1 MSARAR
7 RPGTGN
13 SQTLNECVQVVVRCR
28 PMSNKE
34 RSEGYD
40 EVISVYPKRGV
51 IEIAN
56 QTDSQKEQRKVF
68 TYDAVYDPG
77 ASQTT
82 VYNEVVFPLVSSVL
96 EGYNGCIFA
105 YGQTGTGKTFTM
117 EGIRG
122 NDELVG
128 IIPRSFEQ
136 IWLHINRTENFQF
149 LVDVSYLEIYMEEL
163 RDLLKPNSK
172 NLEVRE
178 SSSGVYVPNLHSVT
192 CKSVEDMMNVMKVGN
207 KNRTVGFTNMNEHSS
222 RSHSIFMIKI
232 EMCDIE
238 TNTIKVGK
246 LNLIDLAGSE
256 RQSKTGA
263 SAERLKE
270 ASKINLAL
278 SSLGNVISALAE
290 NSPHV
295 PYRDSKLTR
304 LLQDSLGGN
313 SKTIMIANIGPSAY
327 NYNETLTT
335 LRYASRAK
343 AIQNQPIKNEDPQD
357 AKLKEYQEEIERLK
371 RLIGSKQQQHV
382 KVEKPIKKVVVKKP
396 KERKEKQHKEMGESV
411 QSSAGGAA
419 LNDNAIDADAATGG
433 AVNEEEESDKE
444 NEVEEEVAKTNE
456 QLESERLETAKL
468 AAKLKELESQM
479 VRGGKNLLDTYSE
492 RQIELEKKLV
502 EIAER
507 KKREIEMQQKLE
519 LQEETTL
526 EIRETVTSLEQEVEL
541 KKRKLSKC
549 YAKFLALQQELNDC
563 KFEHNQDLRELEMA
577 QNELV
582 KELKRQLLIIDNFV
596 PVEVKQRLYTQA
608 KYDEEQEE
616 WKFSALPV
624 GNDGTFNTKR
634 PVSHPQRRR
643 PISEYAILE
652 AKSNTSEAG
661 LRFKSENIV
670 SYELEMPCRTTQ
682 EYKTPKISASLQ
694 AVLAQA
700 MQTGDDI
707 DIVENHTNSIRS
719 RLESIINAS
728 ANAAAAAAAAA
739 ANSNGSN
746 MNGHGPAAANGVGGG
761 GAPTA
766 NGISRIK
773 SSRIASGIPPSAAMD
788 SNRRPPTGRPAT
800 TAKKPVSAYPKARGL
815 VTK

>member
-1 MSARAR
+1 MSAKR
-7 RPGTGN
+7 RPLTAN
-13 SQTLNECVQVVVRCR
+13 SQAPNECVQVVVRCR
-28 PMSNKE
+28 PMSNRE
-34 RSEGYD
+34 RSEGTT
-40 EVISVYPKRGV
+40 EVVNVFPNRGV
-51 IEIAN
+51 VEITN
-56 QTDSQKEQRKVF
+56 LVDVNKEQRKVF
-68 TYDAVYDPG
+68 TYDAAYDAG
-77 ASQTT
+77 ATQTNL
-82 VYNEVVFPLVSSVL
+82 YNEVVFPLVSSVL
-96 EGYNGCIFA
+96 EGFNGCIFA

-117 EGIRG
+117 EGVRG
-122 NDELVG
+122 NDDLMG
-128 IIPRSFEQ
+128 IIPRTFEQ

-149 LVDVSYLEIYMEEL
+149 LVDVSYLEIYMEQL
-163 RDLLKPNSK
+163 RDLLKPNNVSGK
-172 NLEVRE
+172 HLEVRE
-178 SSSGVYVPNLHSVT
+178 RGSGVYVPNLHAIN
-192 CKSVEDMMNVMKVGN
+192 CKSVEDMINVMQLGN

-222 RSHSIFMIKI
+222 RSHAIFMIRI

-343 AIQNQPIKNEDPQD
+343 TIQNQPIKNEDPQD

-371 RLIGSKQQQHV
+371 RLIA
-382 KVEKPIKKVVVKKP
+382 P
-396 KERKEKQHKEMGESV
+396 KQHKEKSIKKRVKKQKKEKVSRELEESITSET
-411 QSSAGGAA
+411 QE
-419 LNDNAIDADAATGG
+419 I
-433 AVNEEEESDKE
+433 EESDEGESDKE
-444 NEVEEEVAKTNE
+444 NDVDEAKSNEE
-456 QLESERLETAKL
+456 LERERIENAKL
-468 AAKLKELESQM
+468 ATKLAELESQL

-507 KKREIEMQQKLE
+507 KKREIEIQQQLE

-549 YAKFLALQQELNDC
+549 YAKYLALQQELNDC
-563 KFEHNQDLRELEMA
+563 KFDHNQDLRELEMA

-616 WKFSALPV
+616 WKFSSLPLC
-624 GNDGTFNTKR
+624 NDSNFSNKR
-634 PVSHPQRRR
+634 PVSHHERRR
-643 PISEYAILE
+643 PVSEYALTE
-652 AKSNTSEAG
+652 SKCNSTNA

-682 EYKTPKISASLQ
+682 EYRTPKVSASLQ

-700 MQTGDDI
+700 MQTGEDI
-707 DIVENHTNSIRS
+707 DIVDSHKNSIRS
-719 RLESIINAS
+719 RLENIINAN
-728 ANAAAAAAAAA
+728 ANATAPI
-739 ANSNGSN
+739 SNGTAVNAIYNTPST
-746 MNGHGPAAANGVGGG
+746 PGVKSMK
-761 GAPTA
+761 T
-766 NGISRIK
+766 SRGTVP
-773 SSRIASGIPPSAAMD
+773 SSAME
-788 SNRRPPTGRPAT
+788 SNRRPPTGRAQP
-800 TAKKPVSAYPKARGL
+800 KKPASAYPKARGL
-815 VTK
+815 VNK

>member
-1 MSARAR
+1 MSAKSK
-7 RPGTGN
+7 RPGTANGQQQ
-13 SQTLNECVQVVVRCR
+13 QTPNECVQVVVRCR
-28 PMSNKE
+28 PMSNRE
-34 RSEGYD
+34 RSEGSP
-40 EVISVYPKRGV
+40 EVVSVYPNRGV
-51 IEIAN
+51 VELQNLIDVN
-56 QTDSQKEQRKVF
+56 KEQRKVF
-68 TYDAVYDPG
+68 TYDAAYD
-77 ASQTT
+77 ASATQTT
-82 VYNEVVFPLVSSVL
+82 LYHEVVFPLVSSVL
-96 EGYNGCIFA
+96 EGFNGCIFA

-117 EGIRG
+117 EGARG
-122 NDELVG
+122 NDELIG
-128 IIPRSFEQ
+128 IIPRTFEQ

-163 RDLLKPNSK
+163 RDLLKPKQSK
-172 NLEVRE
+172 QLEVRE
-178 SSSGVYVPNLHSVT
+178 RGSGVYVPNLHAIN
-192 CKSVEDMMNVMKVGN
+192 CKSVEDMSRVMQLGN

-222 RSHSIFMIKI
+222 RSHAIFMIKI
-232 EMCDIE
+232 EMCDTE

-290 NSPHV
+290 SSPHV

-313 SKTIMIANIGPSAY
+313 SKTIMIANIGPSNY

-343 AIQNQPIKNEDPQD
+343 SIQNQPIKNEDPQD

-371 RLIGSKQQQHV
+371 RLIAPQQQQRS
-382 KVEKPIKKVVVKKP
+382 EKQAANKKPRAKRPKP
-396 KERKEKQHKEMGESV
+396 KEQ
-411 QSSAGGAA
+411 QLA
-419 LNDNAIDADAATGG
+419 LATNTEPE
-433 AVNEEEESDKE
+433 VEEEDSTDSEADKE
-444 NEVEEEVAKTNE
+444 NEAEVAKSNE
-456 QLESERLETAKL
+456 ELEKERVENAKL
-468 AAKLKELESQM
+468 AAKLAELEGQL

-507 KKREIEMQQKLE
+507 KKREIEIQQQLE

-526 EIRETVTSLEQEVEL
+526 EIRERNISLEQEVEL

-549 YAKFLALQQELNDC
+549 YAKYLALQQELNDC
-563 KFEHNQDLRELEMA
+563 KHDHNQDLRELEMA

-596 PVEVKQRLYTQA
+596 PIEVKQRLYTQA

-616 WKFSALPV
+616 WKFSSLPLPMSLTP
-624 GNDGTFNTKR
+624 DGKFGSKR

-643 PISEYAILE
+643 PTSEYALQE
-652 AKSNTSEAG
+652 AKSNSPSS

-670 SYELEMPCRTTQ
+670 GYELEMPCRTTQ
-682 EYKTPKISASLQ
+682 EYRTPKVSASLQ

-700 MQTGDDI
+700 MQTGSDDI
-707 DIVENHTNSIRS
+707 DIVDSHTNSLRN
-719 RLESIINAS
+719 RLENIINGSSGGGSGAGS
-728 ANAAAAAAAAA
+728 PGGPGNGIVPAHAISPGSGGVGG
-739 ANSNGSN
+739 SNG
-746 MNGHGPAAANGVGGG
+746 GVGGG
-761 GAPTA
+761 VR
-766 NGISRIK
+766 SIK
-773 SSRIASGIPPSAAMD
+773 SSRGLPSAD
-788 SNRRPPTGRPAT
+788 SNRRPPTGRVPS
-800 TAKKPVSAYPKARGL
+800 KKPASAYPKARGL
-815 VTK
+815 VNK

>member
-1 MSARAR
+1 MSAKSR
-7 RPGTGN
+7 RPGTAG
-13 SQTLNECVQVVVRCR
+13 SQTPNECVQVVVRCR
-28 PMSNKE
+28 PMSNRE
-34 RSEGYD
+34 RSEGSP
-40 EVISVYPKRGV
+40 EVVNVYPNRGV
-51 IEIAN
+51 VELQNVVDAN
-56 QTDSQKEQRKVF
+56 KEQRKVF
-68 TYDAVYDPG
+68 TYDAAYD
-77 ASQTT
+77 ASANQTT
-82 VYNEVVFPLVSSVL
+82 LYHEVVFPLVSSVL
-96 EGYNGCIFA
+96 EGFNGCIFA

-117 EGIRG
+117 EGVRG
-122 NDELVG
+122 NDELMG
-128 IIPRSFEQ
+128 IIPRTFEQ

-178 SSSGVYVPNLHSVT
+178 RGSGVYVPNLHAIN
-192 CKSVEDMMNVMKVGN
+192 CKSVEDMIRVMQVGN

-222 RSHSIFMIKI
+222 RSHAIFMIKI
-232 EMCDIE
+232 EMCDTE

-290 NSPHV
+290 SSPHV

-313 SKTIMIANIGPSAY
+313 SKTIMIANIGPSNY

-343 AIQNQPIKNEDPQD
+343 SIQNQPIKNEDPQD
-357 AKLKEYQEEIERLK
+357 AKLKEYQAEIERLK
-371 RLIGSKQQQHV
+371 RLIAPQQHQQTRRS
-382 KVEKPIKKVVVKKP
+382 EPKKRTKKP
-396 KERKEKQHKEMGESV
+396 KKEILAKEM
-411 QSSAGGAA
+411 
-419 LNDNAIDADAATGG
+419 TGSLK
-433 AVNEEEESDKE
+433 ASHVEQPVEEESEAEEAESESDKE
-444 NEVEEEVAKTNE
+444 NEAEVAKSNE
-456 QLESERLETAKL
+456 ELERERVENTKL
-468 AAKLKELESQM
+468 AAKLAELEGQL

-507 KKREIEMQQKLE
+507 KKREIEIQQQLE

-526 EIRETVTSLEQEVEL
+526 EIRERNVSLEQEVEL

-549 YAKFLALQQELNDC
+549 YAKYLALQQELNDC
-563 KFEHNQDLRELEMA
+563 KSDHNQDLRELEMA

-596 PVEVKQRLYTQA
+596 PIEVKQRLYTQA

-616 WKFSALPV
+616 WKFSSMSLPLPP
-624 GNDGTFNTKR
+624 GGDGKFSSKR

-643 PISEYAILE
+643 PISEHALQE
-652 AKSNTSEAG
+652 AKSNAPSS

-670 SYELEMPCRTTQ
+670 NYELEMPCRTTQ
-682 EYKTPKISASLQ
+682 EYRTPKVSASLQ

-700 MQTGDDI
+700 MQTGGDDI
-707 DIVENHTNSIRS
+707 DIVDSHTNSLRS
-719 RLESIINAS
+719 RLENIINAN
-728 ANAAAAAAAAA
+728 AKGAAAAGA
-739 ANSNGSN
+739 GS
-746 MNGHGPAAANGVGGG
+746 GVSPVAMGSSM
-761 GAPTA
+761 P
-766 NGISRIK
+766 NVRNIK
-773 SSRIASGIPPSAAMD
+773 SSRGLPSAGSNLD
-788 SNRRPPTGRPAT
+788 SNRRPPTGRVAT
-800 TAKKPVSAYPKARGL
+800 TAAKKPASAYPKARGL
-815 VTK
+815 VNK

>member
-1 MSARAR
+1 MSARLR
-7 RPGTGN
+7 RPGTAN
-13 SQTLNECVQVVVRCR
+13 SQTPNECVQVVVRCR
-28 PMSNKE
+28 PISNRE
-34 RSEGYD
+34 QSEGSE
-40 EVISVYPKRGV
+40 EVVSVYPNRGV
-51 IEIAN
+51 VEITNLTEAN
-56 QTDSQKEQRKVF
+56 KEQTKMF
-68 TYDAVYDPG
+68 TYDAAYDAS
-77 ASQTT
+77 ASQINL
-82 VYNEVVFPLVSSVL
+82 YNEVVFPLVSSVL
-96 EGYNGCIFA
+96 EGFNGCIFA

-117 EGIRG
+117 EGVRG
-122 NDELVG
+122 NNELQG
-128 IIPRSFEQ
+128 IIPRTFEQ

-172 NLEVRE
+172 HLEVRE
-178 SSSGVYVPNLHSVT
+178 RGSGVYVPNLHAIN
-192 CKSVEDMMNVMKVGN
+192 CKSVDDMLNVMHIGN

-222 RSHSIFMIKI
+222 RSHAIFMIRI

-313 SKTIMIANIGPSAY
+313 SKTIMIANIGPSSY

-343 AIQNQPIKNEDPQD
+343 TIQNKPVKNEDPQD

-371 RLIGSKQQQHV
+371 RLIAPKQQQRT
-382 KVEKPIKKVVVKKP
+382 EKIGKKRQRKP
-396 KERKEKQHKEMGESV
+396 KKEKASNEVVQMEVEES
-411 QSSAGGAA
+411 
-419 LNDNAIDADAATGG
+419 
-433 AVNEEEESDKE
+433 EEEPESDKE
-444 NEVEEEVAKTNE
+444 NEAEAAKSNEE
-456 QLESERLETAKL
+456 LERERVETAKL
-468 AAKLKELESQM
+468 ATKLAELESQL

-492 RQIELEKKLV
+492 RQLELEKKLV

-507 KKREIEMQQKLE
+507 KKREIEIQQQLE

-526 EIRETVTSLEQEVEL
+526 EIKETVTSLEQEVEL

-549 YAKFLALQQELNDC
+549 YAKYLALQQELNDC
-563 KFEHNQDLRELEMA
+563 KYDHNQDLRELEMA

-616 WKFSALPV
+616 WKFSSVPLV
-624 GNDGTFNTKR
+624 DSNFLNKR
-634 PVSHPQRRR
+634 PVSYPQRRR
-643 PISEYAILE
+643 PISEYALME
-652 AKSNTSEAG
+652 AKTNTSSS
-661 LRFKSENIV
+661 LRFKNENIV

-682 EYKTPKISASLQ
+682 EYRSPKVSASLQ

-707 DIVENHTNSIRS
+707 DIVDSHTNSIRS
-719 RLESIINAS
+719 RLENIINAS
-728 ANAAAAAAAAA
+728 ANATALASTN
-739 ANSNGSN
+739 NS
-746 MNGHGPAAANGVGGG
+746 PTTPNGVGVVPVAG
-761 GAPTA
+761 PR
-766 NGISRIK
+766 NIKPSR
-773 SSRIASGIPPSAAMD
+773 STVSPGSAID
-788 SNRRPPTGRPAT
+788 SNRRPPTGRTVP
-800 TAKKPVSAYPKARGL
+800 KKPASAYPKARGL
-815 VTK
+815 VNK

>member
-1 MSARAR
+1 MSVKSR
-7 RPGTGN
+7 RPGTAN
-13 SQTLNECVQVVVRCR
+13 NQTPNECVQVVVRCR
-28 PMSNKE
+28 PMSNRE
-34 RSEGYD
+34 RSEGSP
-40 EVISVYPKRGV
+40 EVVNVYPNRGV
-51 IEIAN
+51 VELQNLVDAN
-56 QTDSQKEQRKVF
+56 KEQRKVF
-68 TYDAVYDPG
+68 TYDAAYDAS

-82 VYNEVVFPLVSSVL
+82 LYHEVVFPLVSSVL
-96 EGYNGCIFA
+96 EGFNGCIFA

-117 EGIRG
+117 EGVRG
-122 NDELVG
+122 NDDLMG
-128 IIPRSFEQ
+128 IIPRTFEQ

-172 NLEVRE
+172 HLEVRE
-178 SSSGVYVPNLHSVT
+178 RGSGVYVPNLHAIN
-192 CKSVEDMMNVMKVGN
+192 CKSVDDMANVMKLGN

-222 RSHSIFMIKI
+222 RSHAIFMIKI
-232 EMCDIE
+232 EMCDTE

-313 SKTIMIANIGPSAY
+313 SKTIMIANIGPSNY

-335 LRYASRAK
+335 LRYAQRAK
-343 AIQNQPIKNEDPQD
+343 NIQNQPVKNEDPQD

-371 RLIGSKQQQHV
+371 RLIAPQQQQRS
-382 KVEKPIKKVVVKKP
+382 EKLAAVSKKRVKKP
-396 KERKEKQHKEMGESV
+396 KRELEQHPQPQQAAVEEREQEESRE
-411 QSSAGGAA
+411 S
-419 LNDNAIDADAATGG
+419 DA
-433 AVNEEEESDKE
+433 ELSEPESDKE
-444 NEVEEEVAKTNE
+444 NEAEVAKSSE
-456 QLESERLETAKL
+456 QLERERVENAKL
-468 AAKLKELESQM
+468 AAKLAELEGQL

-507 KKREIEMQQKLE
+507 KKREIEIQQQLE

-526 EIRETVTSLEQEVEL
+526 EIRERNVSLEQEVEL

-549 YAKFLALQQELNDC
+549 YAKYLALQQELNDC
-563 KFEHNQDLRELEMA
+563 KHDHNQDLRELEMA

-616 WKFSALPV
+616 WKFATTPLPLPN
-624 GNDGTFNTKR
+624 GDGKFSSKR

-643 PISEYAILE
+643 PISEYALQE
-652 AKSNTSEAG
+652 AKSNAPG
-661 LRFKSENIV
+661 ALRFKSENIV

-682 EYKTPKISASLQ
+682 EYRTPKVSASLQ

-707 DIVENHTNSIRS
+707 DIVDSHTNSLRH
-719 RLESIINAS
+719 RLENIINSNANGGAAPLAS
-728 ANAAAAAAAAA
+728 AAAATAASAAVP
-739 ANSNGSN
+739 
-746 MNGHGPAAANGVGGG
+746 PAAV
-761 GAPTA
+761 
-766 NGISRIK
+766 RHVK
-773 SSRIASGIPPSAAMD
+773 STRSGLPSPGSALD
-788 SNRRPPTGRPAT
+788 SNRRPPTGRVQP
-800 TAKKPVSAYPKARGL
+800 KKPASAYPKARGL
-815 VTK
+815 VNK

>member
-1 MSARAR
+1 MSAKSK
-7 RPGTGN
+7 RPGTAG
-13 SQTLNECVQVVVRCR
+13 SQTPNECVQVVVRCR
-28 PMSNKE
+28 PMSNRE
-34 RSEGYD
+34 RTEGSP
-40 EVISVYPKRGV
+40 EVVTVYPNRGV
-51 IEIAN
+51 VELQN
-56 QTDSQKEQRKVF
+56 LVDVNKEQRKVF
-68 TYDAVYDPG
+68 TYDAAYDAL

-82 VYNEVVFPLVSSVL
+82 LYHEVVFPLVSSVL
-96 EGYNGCIFA
+96 EGFNGCIFA

-117 EGIRG
+117 EGVRG
-122 NDELVG
+122 NDDLMG
-128 IIPRSFEQ
+128 IIPRTFEQ

-172 NLEVRE
+172 HLEVRE
-178 SSSGVYVPNLHSVT
+178 RGSGVYVPNLHAIN
-192 CKSVEDMMNVMKVGN
+192 CKSVDDMIDVMKVGN

-222 RSHSIFMIKI
+222 RSHAIFMIKI
-232 EMCDIE
+232 EMCDTE

-313 SKTIMIANIGPSAY
+313 SKTIMIANIGPSNY

-335 LRYASRAK
+335 LRYAQRAK
-343 AIQNQPIKNEDPQD
+343 NIQNQPIKNEDPQD

-371 RLIGSKQQQHV
+371 RLIAPQQQQRT
-382 KVEKPIKKVVVKKP
+382 EKLAAAAKKRVKKP
-396 KERKEKQHKEMGESV
+396 KREAVKRESTDSATQEQLQAAEDEGESEQEV
-411 QSSAGGAA
+411 S
-419 LNDNAIDADAATGG
+419 
-433 AVNEEEESDKE
+433 EPESDKE
-444 NEVEEEVAKTNE
+444 NEAEVAKSSE
-456 QLESERLETAKL
+456 QLERERVENAKL
-468 AAKLKELESQM
+468 AAKLAELESQL

-507 KKREIEMQQKLE
+507 KKREIEIQQQLE

-526 EIRETVTSLEQEVEL
+526 EIRERNVSLEQEVEL

-549 YAKFLALQQELNDC
+549 YAKYLALQQELNDC
-563 KFEHNQDLRELEMA
+563 KHDHNQDLRELEMA

-596 PVEVKQRLYTQA
+596 PIEVKQRLYTQA

-616 WKFSALPV
+616 WKFAPLPM
-624 GNDGTFNTKR
+624 NADGKFSSKR

-643 PISEYAILE
+643 PISEYALQQ
-652 AKSNTSEAG
+652 AKSNDPSA

-670 SYELEMPCRTTQ
+670 SYELDMPCRTTQ
-682 EYKTPKISASLQ
+682 EYRSPKVSASLQ

-700 MQTGDDI
+700 MHTGDDI
-707 DIVENHTNSIRS
+707 DIVDTQTNSLRS
-719 RLESIINAS
+719 RLENIINGNASSSSTTAS
-728 ANAAAAAAAAA
+728 ADV
-739 ANSNGSN
+739 S
-746 MNGHGPAAANGVGGG
+746 
-761 GAPTA
+761 PTSA
-766 NGISRIK
+766 TTTSKLVK
-773 SSRIASGIPPSAAMD
+773 STRSGLPSAGSAVD
-788 SNRRPPTGRPAT
+788 SNRRPPTGRVQP
-800 TAKKPVSAYPKARGL
+800 KKPASAYPKARGL
-815 VTK
+815 VNK

>member
-1 MSARAR
+1 MSAKSR
-7 RPGTGN
+7 RPGTAS
-13 SQTLNECVQVVVRCR
+13 SQTPNECVQVVVRCR
-28 PMSNKE
+28 PMSNRE
-34 RSEGYD
+34 RTEGSP
-40 EVISVYPKRGV
+40 EVVNVYPNRGV
-51 IEIAN
+51 VELQNLVDAN
-56 QTDSQKEQRKVF
+56 KEQRKVF
-68 TYDAVYDPG
+68 TYDAAYDAS

-82 VYNEVVFPLVSSVL
+82 LYHEVVFPLVSSVL
-96 EGYNGCIFA
+96 EGFNGCIFA

-117 EGIRG
+117 EGVRG
-122 NDELVG
+122 NDDLMG
-128 IIPRSFEQ
+128 IIPRTFEQ

-172 NLEVRE
+172 HLEVRE
-178 SSSGVYVPNLHSVT
+178 RGSGVYVPNLHAIN
-192 CKSVEDMMNVMKVGN
+192 CKSVDDMANVMRLGN

-222 RSHSIFMIKI
+222 RSHAIFMIKI
-232 EMCDIE
+232 EMCDTE

-313 SKTIMIANIGPSAY
+313 SKTIMIANIGPSNY

-335 LRYASRAK
+335 LRYAQRAK
-343 AIQNQPIKNEDPQD
+343 NIQNQPVKNEDPQD

-371 RLIGSKQQQHV
+371 RLIAPQQQQRS
-382 KVEKPIKKVVVKKP
+382 EKLAAAAKKRVKKP
-396 KERKEKQHKEMGESV
+396 KREAVRHELTDSV
-411 QSSAGGAA
+411 AQE
-419 LNDNAIDADAATGG
+419 LQQQPT
-433 AVNEEEESDKE
+433 EEEDKESEGEELSEPESDKE
-444 NEVEEEVAKTNE
+444 NEAEVAKSSE
-456 QLESERLETAKL
+456 QLERERVENAKL
-468 AAKLKELESQM
+468 AAKLAELEGQL

-507 KKREIEMQQKLE
+507 KKREIEIQQQLE

-526 EIRETVTSLEQEVEL
+526 EIRERNVSLEQEVEL

-549 YAKFLALQQELNDC
+549 YAKYLALQQELNDC
-563 KFEHNQDLRELEMA
+563 KHDHNQDLRELEMA

-596 PVEVKQRLYTQA
+596 PIEVKQRLYTQA

-616 WKFSALPV
+616 WKFASLPMPMTTS
-624 GNDGTFNTKR
+624 DGKFSSKR
-634 PVSHPQRRR
+634 PVSHPNRRR
-643 PISEYAILE
+643 PISEYAIQE
-652 AKSNTSEAG
+652 AKSNAPG
-661 LRFKSENIV
+661 AIRFRSENILN
-670 SYELEMPCRTTQ
+670 YELDMPCRTTQ
-682 EYKTPKISASLQ
+682 EYRTPKVSASLQ

-707 DIVENHTNSIRS
+707 DIVDTHTNSLRH
-719 RLESIINAS
+719 RLENIINGNSSSAATTAAS
-728 ANAAAAAAAAA
+728 TTSSGNGTAASTRLAK
-739 ANSNGSN
+739 G
-746 MNGHGPAAANGVGGG
+746 
-761 GAPTA
+761 T
-766 NGISRIK
+766 R
-773 SSRIASGIPPSAAMD
+773 SGLPSAGSALD
-788 SNRRPPTGRPAT
+788 SNRRPPTGRMPV
-800 TAKKPVSAYPKARGL
+800 KKPASAYPKARGL
-815 VTK
+815 VNK

>member
-51 IEIAN
+51 IEISN
-56 QTDSQKEQRKVF
+56 QTDTQKEQRKVF

-313 SKTIMIANIGPSAY
+313 SKTIMIANVGPSAY

-371 RLIGSKQQQHV
+371 RLIGSKQHV
-382 KVEKPIKKVVVKKP
+382 KVEKPVKIKVVKKP
-396 KERKEKQHKEMGESV
+396 KERKEKQHREMAESIQTV
-411 QSSAGGAA
+411 GAI
-419 LNDNAIDADAATGG
+419 NDNSLDADAAAAGAGG
-433 AVNEEEESDKE
+433 KEEEESDKE

-624 GNDGTFNTKR
+624 GNDGTYNTKR

-643 PISEYAILE
+643 PISEYALLE

-728 ANAAAAAAAAA
+728 ANAAAAAAAANA
-739 ANSNGSN
+739 GGSN
-746 MNGHGPAAANGVGGG
+746 MNGHATTANGGG
-761 GAPTA
+761 GVATA
-766 NGISRIK
+766 NGGVGSRIK
-773 SSRIASGIPPSAAMD
+773 SSRIASGIPPSAMD

>member
-1 MSARAR
+1 
-7 RPGTGN
+7 
-13 SQTLNECVQVVVRCR
+13 
-28 PMSNKE
+28 
-34 RSEGYD
+34 
-40 EVISVYPKRGV
+40 
-51 IEIAN
+51 
-56 QTDSQKEQRKVF
+56 
-68 TYDAVYDPG
+68 
-77 ASQTT
+77 
-82 VYNEVVFPLVSSVL
+82 
-96 EGYNGCIFA
+96 
-105 YGQTGTGKTFTM
+105 
-117 EGIRG
+117 
-122 NDELVG
+122 
-128 IIPRSFEQ
+128 
-136 IWLHINRTENFQF
+136 
-149 LVDVSYLEIYMEEL
+149 
-163 RDLLKPNSK
+163 
-172 NLEVRE
+172 
-178 SSSGVYVPNLHSVT
+178 
-192 CKSVEDMMNVMKVGN
+192 
-207 KNRTVGFTNMNEHSS
+207 
-222 RSHSIFMIKI
+222 MIKI

-371 RLIGSKQQQHV
+371 RLIGSKQQQQHV
-382 KVEKPIKKVVVKKP
+382 KVEKPPKKIVKKP
-396 KERKEKQHKEMGESV
+396 KSERKERLQQQQQQQKEMDESLM
-411 QSSAGGAA
+411 STTTEI
-419 LNDNAIDADAATGG
+419 NDL
-433 AVNEEEESDKE
+433 EEEKDEPESDKE

-456 QLESERLETAKL
+456 QLECERLETAKL
-468 AAKLKELESQM
+468 AAKLAELESQL

-526 EIRETVTSLEQEVEL
+526 EIKETVTSLEQEVEL

-549 YAKFLALQQELNDC
+549 YAKYLALQQELNDC

-616 WKFSALPV
+616 WKFSSLPIY
-624 GNDGTFNTKR
+624 NDGSYNNKR

-643 PISEYAILE
+643 PISEYALLE
-652 AKSNTSEAG
+652 AKNNTSAEA

-670 SYELEMPCRTTQ
+670 NYELEMPCRTTQ
-682 EYKTPKISASLQ
+682 EYKTPKVSASLQ

-707 DIVENHTNSIRS
+707 DIVDNHTNSIRS

-728 ANAAAAAAAAA
+728 ANAAAAAAAAS
-739 ANSNGSN
+739 ANV
-746 MNGHGPAAANGVGGG
+746 NGHGPNTNGNVGGV
-761 GAPTA
+761 PTA
-766 NGISRIK
+766 NGVRSIK
-773 SSRIASGIPPSAAMD
+773 SSRATGIPPASAID
-788 SNRRPPTGRPAT
+788 SNRRPPTGRTQP
-800 TAKKPVSAYPKARGL
+800 KKPGSAYPKARGL

>member
-1 MSARAR
+1 MSAKTRQ
-7 RPGTGN
+7 RPATAN

-40 EVISVYPKRGV
+40 EVIGVYPNRGV
-51 IEIAN
+51 IEISN
-56 QTDSQKEQRKVF
+56 YSDSQKEQRKVF
-68 TYDAVYDPG
+68 TYDAVYDAG
-77 ASQTT
+77 SSQTT
-82 VYNEVVFPLVSSVL
+82 VYNEIVFPLVSSVL

-128 IIPRSFEQ
+128 IIPRTFEQ

-172 NLEVRE
+172 HLEVRE
-178 SSSGVYVPNLHSVT
+178 SSSGVYVPNLHSIT
-192 CKSVEDMMNVMKVGN
+192 CKSVDDMMNVMKVGN
-207 KNRTVGFTNMNEHSS
+207 KNRTIGFTNMNEHSS
-222 RSHSIFMIKI
+222 RSHAIFMIKI

-290 NSPHV
+290 SSPHV

-371 RLIGSKQQQHV
+371 RLIGSKQQQQQQHV
-382 KVEKPIKKVVVKKP
+382 KVEKPPKKIVKKP
-396 KERKEKQHKEMGESV
+396 KSEKKEKLQLKEMDESLA
-411 QSSAGGAA
+411 QTNSEI
-419 LNDNAIDADAATGG
+419 NDVD
-433 AVNEEEESDKE
+433 EEKDEPESDKE

-456 QLESERLETAKL
+456 QLECERLETAKL
-468 AAKLKELESQM
+468 AAKLSELESQL

-526 EIRETVTSLEQEVEL
+526 EIKETVTSLEQEVEL

-549 YAKFLALQQELNDC
+549 YAKYLALQQELNDC

-616 WKFSALPV
+616 WKFSALPIY
-624 GNDGTFNTKR
+624 NDGSYNNKR

-643 PISEYAILE
+643 PISEYALLE
-652 AKSNTSEAG
+652 AKNNTSDAA

-670 SYELEMPCRTTQ
+670 NYELEMPCRTTQ
-682 EYKTPKISASLQ
+682 EYKIPKVSASLQ

-700 MQTGDDI
+700 MQPGDDI
-707 DIVENHTNSIRS
+707 DIVDNHTNSIRS

-728 ANAAAAAAAAA
+728 ANAAAAAAASAA
-739 ANSNGSN
+739 N
-746 MNGHGPAAANGVGGG
+746 MNGHGPNANTNGGGVPISNGVR
-761 GAPTA
+761 
-766 NGISRIK
+766 SIK
-773 SSRIASGIPPSAAMD
+773 SSRATGIPPASAID
-788 SNRRPPTGRPAT
+788 SNRRPPTGRT
-800 TAKKPVSAYPKARGL
+800 QAKKPGSAYPKARGL

>member
-1 MSARAR
+1 MSAKSK
-7 RPGTGN
+7 RPGTAN
-13 SQTLNECVQVVVRCR
+13 SQTPNECVQVVVRCR
-28 PMSNKE
+28 PLSNRE
-34 RSEGYD
+34 RTEGSP
-40 EVISVYPKRGV
+40 EVVNVYPNRGV
-51 IEIAN
+51 VELQN
-56 QTDSQKEQRKVF
+56 LVDVNKEQRKVF
-68 TYDAVYDPG
+68 TYDAAYD
-77 ASQTT
+77 AAATQTT
-82 VYNEVVFPLVSSVL
+82 LYHEVVFPLVSSVL
-96 EGYNGCIFA
+96 EGFNGCIFA

-117 EGIRG
+117 EGVRN
-122 NDELVG
+122 NDDLMG
-128 IIPRSFEQ
+128 IIPRTFEQ

-172 NLEVRE
+172 HLEVRE
-178 SSSGVYVPNLHSVT
+178 RGSGVYVPNLHAIN
-192 CKSVEDMMNVMKVGN
+192 CKSVDDMTNVMKVGN

-222 RSHSIFMIKI
+222 RSHAIFMIKI
-232 EMCDIE
+232 EMCDTE

-313 SKTIMIANIGPSAY
+313 SKTIMIANIGPSNY

-335 LRYASRAK
+335 LRYAQRAK
-343 AIQNQPIKNEDPQD
+343 NIQNQPIKNEDPQD
-357 AKLKEYQEEIERLK
+357 AKLKEYQAEIERLK
-371 RLIGSKQQQHV
+371 RLIAPQQQQRT
-382 KVEKPIKKVVVKKP
+382 EKLAAAAKKRVKKP
-396 KERKEKQHKEMGESV
+396 KREPAQRELTDSVTQEQLQAAEDEAESE
-411 QSSAGGAA
+411 
-419 LNDNAIDADAATGG
+419 AD
-433 AVNEEEESDKE
+433 VSEPESDKE
-444 NEVEEEVAKTNE
+444 NEAEVAKSSE
-456 QLESERLETAKL
+456 QLERERVENAKL
-468 AAKLKELESQM
+468 AAKLAELEGQL

-507 KKREIEMQQKLE
+507 KKREIEIQQQLE

-526 EIRETVTSLEQEVEL
+526 EIRERNVSLEQEVEL

-549 YAKFLALQQELNDC
+549 YAKYLALQQELNDC
-563 KFEHNQDLRELEMA
+563 KHDHNQDLRELEMA

-596 PVEVKQRLYTQA
+596 PIEVKQRLYTQA

-616 WKFSALPV
+616 WKFASLPLPISA
-624 GNDGTFNTKR
+624 GDGKFSSKR
-634 PVSHPQRRR
+634 PVSHPLRRR
-643 PISEYAILE
+643 PISEYALQE
-652 AKSNTSEAG
+652 AKSSAPSA

-670 SYELEMPCRTTQ
+670 SYELDMPCRTTQ
-682 EYKTPKISASLQ
+682 EYKTPKVSASLQ

-707 DIVENHTNSIRS
+707 DIVDTHTKSLRS
-719 RLESIINAS
+719 RLENIINGNAS
-728 ANAAAAAAAAA
+728 SGAASTDDTPSSVGAA
-739 ANSNGSN
+739 SNVRTVKSTRSGLPSPGS
-746 MNGHGPAAANGVGGG
+746 AL
-761 GAPTA
+761 
-766 NGISRIK
+766 
-773 SSRIASGIPPSAAMD
+773 D
-788 SNRRPPTGRPAT
+788 SNRRPPTGRVPP
-800 TAKKPVSAYPKARGL
+800 KKPASAYPKARGL
-815 VTK
+815 VNK

>member
-1 MSARAR
+1 MSARSR
-7 RPGTGN
+7 RPGTAN
-13 SQTLNECVQVVVRCR
+13 SQTPNECVQVVVRCR
-28 PMSNKE
+28 PISNKE
-34 RSEGYD
+34 QSEGSE
-40 EVISVYPKRGV
+40 EVVAVYPNRGV
-51 IEIAN
+51 VEIKNLTEAN
-56 QTDSQKEQRKVF
+56 KEQRKMF
-68 TYDAVYDPG
+68 TYDAAYD
-77 ASQTT
+77 ACATQINL
-82 VYNEVVFPLVSSVL
+82 YNEVVFPLVSSVL
-96 EGYNGCIFA
+96 DGFNGCIFA

-117 EGIRG
+117 EGVRG
-122 NDELVG
+122 NEDLKG
-128 IIPRSFEQ
+128 IIPRTFEQ

-172 NLEVRE
+172 HLEVRE
-178 SSSGVYVPNLHSVT
+178 RGSGVYVPNLHAIN
-192 CKSVEDMMNVMKVGN
+192 CKSVDDMLNVMHIGN

-222 RSHSIFMIKI
+222 RSHAIFMIRI

-343 AIQNQPIKNEDPQD
+343 TIQNKPVKNEDPQD

-371 RLIGSKQQQHV
+371 RLIAPKQQRTE
-382 KVEKPIKKVVVKKP
+382 KVSKKRQRKP
-396 KERKEKQHKEMGESV
+396 KKEKVNNEVVQLEVEES
-411 QSSAGGAA
+411 
-419 LNDNAIDADAATGG
+419 
-433 AVNEEEESDKE
+433 EEEPESDKE
-444 NEVEEEVAKTNE
+444 NEAEVAKSNVE
-456 QLESERLETAKL
+456 LERERVETAKL
-468 AAKLKELESQM
+468 ATKLAELESQL

-492 RQIELEKKLV
+492 RQLELEKKLV
-502 EIAER
+502 QIAER
-507 KKREIEMQQKLE
+507 KKREIEIQQQLE

-549 YAKFLALQQELNDC
+549 YAKYLALQQELNDC
-563 KFEHNQDLRELEMA
+563 KYDHNQDLRELEMA

-616 WKFSALPV
+616 WKFSTTPMIGEQHSL
-624 GNDGTFNTKR
+624 TKR

-643 PISEYAILE
+643 PISEYALME
-652 AKSNTSEAG
+652 AKTNGSGA
-661 LRFKSENIV
+661 LRFKNENIV
-670 SYELEMPCRTTQ
+670 AYELEMPCRTTQ
-682 EYKTPKISASLQ
+682 EYRSPKVSASLQ

-707 DIVENHTNSIRS
+707 DIVDSHTNSIRS
-719 RLESIINAS
+719 RLENIINAS
-728 ANAAAAAAAAA
+728 ANASAALSSVN
-739 ANSNGSN
+739 NSPVTPNVVASV
-746 MNGHGPAAANGVGGG
+746 PIAGVR
-761 GAPTA
+761 
-766 NGISRIK
+766 NIK
-773 SSRIASGIPPSAAMD
+773 PGRGIASPGSAID
-788 SNRRPPTGRPAT
+788 SNRRPPTGRMGL
-800 TAKKPVSAYPKARGL
+800 KKPASAYPKARGL
-815 VTK
+815 VNK

>member
-1 MSARAR
+1 MSARLR
-7 RPGTGN
+7 RPGTAN
-13 SQTLNECVQVVVRCR
+13 SQIPNECVQVVVRCR
-28 PMSNKE
+28 PISNREQTEGSEEVVAVYPNRGVVEIMNLTEANKE
-34 RSEGYD
+34 
-40 EVISVYPKRGV
+40 
-51 IEIAN
+51 
-56 QTDSQKEQRKVF
+56 QTKMF
-68 TYDAVYDPG
+68 TYDAAYDAS
-77 ASQTT
+77 ASQINL
-82 VYNEVVFPLVSSVL
+82 YNEVVFPLVSSVL
-96 EGYNGCIFA
+96 EGFNGCIFA

-117 EGIRG
+117 EGVRG
-122 NDELVG
+122 HDELKG
-128 IIPRSFEQ
+128 IIPRTFEQ

-172 NLEVRE
+172 HLEVRE
-178 SSSGVYVPNLHSVT
+178 RGSGVYVPNLHAVN
-192 CKSVEDMMNVMKVGN
+192 CKSVDDMLNVMHIGN
-207 KNRTVGFTNMNEHSS
+207 KNRTVGFTKMNEHSS
-222 RSHSIFMIKI
+222 RSHAIFMIRI

-313 SKTIMIANIGPSAY
+313 SKTIMIANIGPSSY

-343 AIQNQPIKNEDPQD
+343 TIQNKPVKNEDPQD

-371 RLIGSKQQQHV
+371 LLIAPKQQQRT
-382 KVEKPIKKVVVKKP
+382 EKTGKKRQRKP
-396 KERKEKQHKEMGESV
+396 KKEKANNEVVQMEVEESE
-411 QSSAGGAA
+411 
-419 LNDNAIDADAATGG
+419 D
-433 AVNEEEESDKE
+433 EPESDKE
-444 NEVEEEVAKTNE
+444 NEAEAAKSNEE
-456 QLESERLETAKL
+456 LERERVETAKL
-468 AAKLKELESQM
+468 ATKLAELESQL

-492 RQIELEKKLV
+492 RQLELEKKLV

-507 KKREIEMQQKLE
+507 KKREIEIQQQLE

-526 EIRETVTSLEQEVEL
+526 EIRETVTSLEQEVDL

-549 YAKFLALQQELNDC
+549 YAKYLALQQELNDC
-563 KFEHNQDLRELEMA
+563 KYDHNQDLRELEMA

-616 WKFSALPV
+616 WKFSATPLV
-624 GNDGTFNTKR
+624 GEHNFLTKR

-643 PISEYAILE
+643 PISEYALME
-652 AKSNTSEAG
+652 AKTNTPSA
-661 LRFKSENIV
+661 LRFKNENIV

-682 EYKTPKISASLQ
+682 ESRSPKVSASLQ

-707 DIVENHTNSIRS
+707 DIVDSHTNSIRS
-719 RLESIINAS
+719 RLENIINAS
-728 ANAAAAAAAAA
+728 ANASAALAST
-739 ANSNGSN
+739 NSS
-746 MNGHGPAAANGVGGG
+746 PTTPNGVT
-761 GAPTA
+761 AIPTTA
-766 NGISRIK
+766 ARNIKPSRGTG
-773 SSRIASGIPPSAAMD
+773 SPGSAID
-788 SNRRPPTGRPAT
+788 SNRRPPTGRVVS
-800 TAKKPVSAYPKARGL
+800 KKPASAYPKARGL
-815 VTK
+815 VNK

>member
-1 MSARAR
+1 MSAKSR
-7 RPGTGN
+7 RPGTAG
-13 SQTLNECVQVVVRCR
+13 SQTPNECVQVVVRCR
-28 PMSNKE
+28 PMSNRE
-34 RSEGYD
+34 RSEGSP
-40 EVISVYPKRGV
+40 EVVNVYPNRGV
-51 IEIAN
+51 VELQNVVDAN
-56 QTDSQKEQRKVF
+56 KEQRKVF
-68 TYDAVYDPG
+68 TYDAAYDAT

-82 VYNEVVFPLVSSVL
+82 LYHEVVFPLVSSVL
-96 EGYNGCIFA
+96 EGFNGCIFA

-117 EGIRG
+117 EGVRG
-122 NDELVG
+122 NDELMG
-128 IIPRSFEQ
+128 IIPRTFEQ

-172 NLEVRE
+172 QLEVRE
-178 SSSGVYVPNLHSVT
+178 RGSGVYVPNLHAIN
-192 CKSVEDMMNVMKVGN
+192 CKSVDDMVRVMQLGN

-222 RSHSIFMIKI
+222 RSHAIFMIKI
-232 EMCDIE
+232 EMCDTE

-290 NSPHV
+290 SSPHV

-313 SKTIMIANIGPSAY
+313 SKTIMIANIGPSNY

-343 AIQNQPIKNEDPQD
+343 SIQNQPVKNEDPQD
-357 AKLKEYQEEIERLK
+357 AKLKEYQAEIERLK
-371 RLIGSKQQQHV
+371 RLIAPQQQQRT
-382 KVEKPIKKVVVKKP
+382 EKQATAKKQRVKKSK
-396 KERKEKQHKEMGESV
+396 KEHVSKEISGSLQTSTMEP
-411 QSSAGGAA
+411 QA
-419 LNDNAIDADAATGG
+419 
-433 AVNEEEESDKE
+433 EEESEPEPDEPESDKE
-444 NEVEEEVAKTNE
+444 NEAEVAKSNE
-456 QLESERLETAKL
+456 ELERERVENAKL
-468 AAKLKELESQM
+468 AAKLAELEGQL

-507 KKREIEMQQKLE
+507 KKREIEIQQQLE

-526 EIRETVTSLEQEVEL
+526 EIRERNVSLEQEVEL

-549 YAKFLALQQELNDC
+549 YAKYLALQQELNDC
-563 KFEHNQDLRELEMA
+563 KSDHNQDLRELEMA

-596 PVEVKQRLYTQA
+596 PIEVKKRLYTQA

-616 WKFSALPV
+616 WKFSSMTLPTPP
-624 GNDGTFNTKR
+624 GGDGKFSSKR

-643 PISEYAILE
+643 PISEYALQE
-652 AKSNTSEAG
+652 GKSNAPSS

-682 EYKTPKISASLQ
+682 EYRTPKVSASLK

-700 MQTGDDI
+700 MQTGGDDI
-707 DIVENHTNSIRS
+707 DIVDSHTNSLRS
-719 RLESIINAS
+719 RLENIINA
-728 ANAAAAAAAAA
+728 N
-739 ANSNGSN
+739 
-746 MNGHGPAAANGVGGG
+746 ANGGAGTGTATAVG
-761 GAPTA
+761 ASVPA
-766 NGISRIK
+766 VRSIK
-773 SSRIASGIPPSAAMD
+773 SGRGLPSAGSTID
-788 SNRRPPTGRPAT
+788 SNRRPPTGRVP
-800 TAKKPVSAYPKARGL
+800 AKKPASAYPKARGL
-815 VTK
+815 VNK

>member
-1 MSARAR
+1 
-7 RPGTGN
+7 
-13 SQTLNECVQVVVRCR
+13 
-28 PMSNKE
+28 
-34 RSEGYD
+34 
-40 EVISVYPKRGV
+40 
-51 IEIAN
+51 
-56 QTDSQKEQRKVF
+56 
-68 TYDAVYDPG
+68 
-77 ASQTT
+77 
-82 VYNEVVFPLVSSVL
+82 
-96 EGYNGCIFA
+96 
-105 YGQTGTGKTFTM
+105 
-117 EGIRG
+117 
-122 NDELVG
+122 
-128 IIPRSFEQ
+128 
-136 IWLHINRTENFQF
+136 
-149 LVDVSYLEIYMEEL
+149 
-163 RDLLKPNSK
+163 
-172 NLEVRE
+172 
-178 SSSGVYVPNLHSVT
+178 
-192 CKSVEDMMNVMKVGN
+192 
-207 KNRTVGFTNMNEHSS
+207 
-222 RSHSIFMIKI
+222 
-232 EMCDIE
+232 MCDIE

-263 SAERLKE
+263 SAARLKE

-343 AIQNQPIKNEDPQD
+343 TIQNQPVKNEDPQD

-371 RLIGSKQQQHV
+371 RLIAPKQQQQRT
-382 KVEKPIKKVVVKKP
+382 EKSTRKRAKKP
-396 KERKEKQHKEMGESV
+396 KKEKVSSELKEESEV
-411 QSSAGGAA
+411 VEIEES
-419 LNDNAIDADAATGG
+419 
-433 AVNEEEESDKE
+433 EEEPESDKE
-444 NEVEEEVAKTNE
+444 NEAEVAKSAE
-456 QLESERLETAKL
+456 ELERERIENSKL
-468 AAKLKELESQM
+468 AAKLAQLESQL

-502 EIAER
+502 EIADR
-507 KKREIEMQQKLE
+507 KKREIEIQQQLE

-549 YAKFLALQQELNDC
+549 YAKYLGLQQELNDC
-563 KFEHNQDLRELEMA
+563 KYDHNQDLRELEMA

-608 KYDEEQEE
+608 KYDEELEE
-616 WKFSALPV
+616 WKFSSLPIA
-624 GNDGTFNTKR
+624 NDATYSNKR

-643 PISEYAILE
+643 PISEYGLLE
-652 AKSNTSEAG
+652 SKTNTPSA

-682 EYKTPKISASLQ
+682 EYRSPKVSASLQ

-707 DIVENHTNSIRS
+707 DIVDSHTNSIRN
-719 RLESIINAS
+719 RLENIINAS
-728 ANAAAAAAAAA
+728 VNAATNGTATVPTHNGVASAAAVR
-739 ANSNGSN
+739 S
-746 MNGHGPAAANGVGGG
+746 
-761 GAPTA
+761 
-766 NGISRIK
+766 IK
-773 SSRIASGIPPSAAMD
+773 SSRGIPSAAVMD
-788 SNRRPPTGRPAT
+788 SNKRPQTGRSST
-800 TAKKPVSAYPKARGL
+800 QLKKPASAYPKARGL
-815 VTK
+815 VNK

>member
-1 MSARAR
+1 
-7 RPGTGN
+7 
-13 SQTLNECVQVVVRCR
+13 
-28 PMSNKE
+28 
-34 RSEGYD
+34 
-40 EVISVYPKRGV
+40 
-51 IEIAN
+51 
-56 QTDSQKEQRKVF
+56 
-68 TYDAVYDPG
+68 
-77 ASQTT
+77 
-82 VYNEVVFPLVSSVL
+82 
-96 EGYNGCIFA
+96 
-105 YGQTGTGKTFTM
+105 
-117 EGIRG
+117 
-122 NDELVG
+122 
-128 IIPRSFEQ
+128 
-136 IWLHINRTENFQF
+136 
-149 LVDVSYLEIYMEEL
+149 
-163 RDLLKPNSK
+163 
-172 NLEVRE
+172 
-178 SSSGVYVPNLHSVT
+178 
-192 CKSVEDMMNVMKVGN
+192 
-207 KNRTVGFTNMNEHSS
+207 
-222 RSHSIFMIKI
+222 
-232 EMCDIE
+232 MCDIE

-371 RLIGSKQQQHV
+371 RLIGSKQQQQHV
-382 KVEKPIKKVVVKKP
+382 KVEKPPKKIVKKP
-396 KERKEKQHKEMGESV
+396 KSERKERLQQQQQQQKEMDESLM
-411 QSSAGGAA
+411 STTTEI
-419 LNDNAIDADAATGG
+419 NDL
-433 AVNEEEESDKE
+433 EEEKDEPESDKE

-456 QLESERLETAKL
+456 QLECERLETAKL
-468 AAKLKELESQM
+468 AAKLAELESQL

-526 EIRETVTSLEQEVEL
+526 EIKETVTSLEQEVEL

-549 YAKFLALQQELNDC
+549 YAKYLALQQELNDC

-616 WKFSALPV
+616 WKFSSLPIY
-624 GNDGTFNTKR
+624 NDGSYNNKR

-643 PISEYAILE
+643 PISEYALLE
-652 AKSNTSEAG
+652 AKNNTSAEA

-670 SYELEMPCRTTQ
+670 NYELEMPCRTTQ
-682 EYKTPKISASLQ
+682 EYKTPKVSASLQ

-707 DIVENHTNSIRS
+707 DIVDNHTNSIRS

-728 ANAAAAAAAAA
+728 ANAAAAAAAAS
-739 ANSNGSN
+739 ANV
-746 MNGHGPAAANGVGGG
+746 NGHGPNTNGNVGGV
-761 GAPTA
+761 PTA
-766 NGISRIK
+766 NGVRSIK
-773 SSRIASGIPPSAAMD
+773 SSRATGIPPASAID
-788 SNRRPPTGRPAT
+788 SNRRPPTGRTQP
-800 TAKKPVSAYPKARGL
+800 KKPGSAYPKARGL

>member
-1 MSARAR
+1 MSARSK
-7 RPGTGN
+7 RPGTAN
-13 SQTLNECVQVVVRCR
+13 SQTPNECVQVVVRCR
-28 PMSNKE
+28 PISNKE
-34 RSEGYD
+34 QTDGSE
-40 EVISVYPKRGV
+40 EVVAVYPNRGV
-51 IEIAN
+51 VEITNMTEAN
-56 QTDSQKEQRKVF
+56 KEQTKMF
-68 TYDAVYDPG
+68 TYDAAYD
-77 ASQTT
+77 ACATQINL
-82 VYNEVVFPLVSSVL
+82 YNEVVFPLVSSVL
-96 EGYNGCIFA
+96 DGFNGCIFA

-117 EGIRG
+117 EGVRG
-122 NDELVG
+122 NEDLKG
-128 IIPRSFEQ
+128 IIPRTFEQ

-172 NLEVRE
+172 HLEVRE
-178 SSSGVYVPNLHSVT
+178 RGSGVYVPNLHAIN
-192 CKSVEDMMNVMKVGN
+192 CKSVDDMLNVMHIGN

-222 RSHSIFMIKI
+222 RSHAIFMIRI

-343 AIQNQPIKNEDPQD
+343 TIQNKPVKNEDPQD

-371 RLIGSKQQQHV
+371 RLIAPKQQRT
-382 KVEKPIKKVVVKKP
+382 EKTNKKRQRKP
-396 KERKEKQHKEMGESV
+396 KKEKVNNEVVQLEVDES
-411 QSSAGGAA
+411 
-419 LNDNAIDADAATGG
+419 D
-433 AVNEEEESDKE
+433 EEPESDKE
-444 NEVEEEVAKTNE
+444 NEAEVAKSNE
-456 QLESERLETAKL
+456 ELERERVETAKL
-468 AAKLKELESQM
+468 ATKLAELESQL

-492 RQIELEKKLV
+492 RQLELEKKLV

-507 KKREIEMQQKLE
+507 KKRGIEIQQQLE

-549 YAKFLALQQELNDC
+549 YAKYLALQQELNDC
-563 KFEHNQDLRELEMA
+563 KYDHNQDLRELEMA

-616 WKFSALPV
+616 WKFSTIPMV
-624 GNDGTFNTKR
+624 GDQNSLTKR

-643 PISEYAILE
+643 PISEYALME
-652 AKSNTSEAG
+652 AKTNGSCA
-661 LRFKSENIV
+661 LRFKNENIV

-682 EYKTPKISASLQ
+682 EYRSPKVSASLQ

-707 DIVENHTNSIRS
+707 DIVDSHTNSIRS
-719 RLESIINAS
+719 RLENIINAS
-728 ANAAAAAAAAA
+728 ANASAALASVN
-739 ANSNGSN
+739 NSPTTPNVVA
-746 MNGHGPAAANGVGGG
+746 PVPVA
-761 GAPTA
+761 GAR
-766 NGISRIK
+766 NIK
-773 SSRIASGIPPSAAMD
+773 PGRGIASPGSAID
-788 SNRRPPTGRPAT
+788 SNRRPPTGRMVV
-800 TAKKPVSAYPKARGL
+800 KKPASAYPKARGL
-815 VTK
+815 VNK

>member
-1 MSARAR
+1 MSARSR
-7 RPGTGN
+7 RPGTAG
-13 SQTLNECVQVVVRCR
+13 SQTPNECVQVVVRCR
-28 PMSNKE
+28 PMSNHE
-34 RSEGYD
+34 RNEGSEA
-40 EVISVYPKRGV
+40 VVAVYPNRGV
-51 IEIAN
+51 VEITNLTDAN
-56 QTDSQKEQRKVF
+56 KEQTKMF
-68 TYDAVYDPG
+68 TYDAAYNAS
-77 ASQTT
+77 ASQINI
-82 VYNEVVFPLVSSVL
+82 YNEVVFPLVSSVL
-96 EGYNGCIFA
+96 EGFNGCIFA
-105 YGQTGTGKTFTM
+105 YGQTGTGKTHTM
-117 EGIRG
+117 EGVRG
-122 NDELVG
+122 HTELMG
-128 IIPRSFEQ
+128 IIPRTFEQ

-172 NLEVRE
+172 HLEVRE
-178 SSSGVYVPNLHSVT
+178 RGSGVYVPNLHAVH
-192 CKSVEDMMNVMKVGN
+192 CKSVDDMLNVMHIGN

-222 RSHSIFMIKI
+222 RSHAIFMIRI

-313 SKTIMIANIGPSAY
+313 SKTIMIANIGPSYY

-343 AIQNQPIKNEDPQD
+343 TIQNKPVKNEDPQD

-371 RLIGSKQQQHV
+371 QLITWQQH
-382 KVEKPIKKVVVKKP
+382 KRTEKVVKKRPRKP
-396 KERKEKQHKEMGESV
+396 KKEKVISNEVV
-411 QSSAGGAA
+411 QPQLEVGTS
-419 LNDNAIDADAATGG
+419 
-433 AVNEEEESDKE
+433 EEEPESDKE
-444 NEVEEEVAKTNE
+444 NETEVAKSQE
-456 QLESERLETAKL
+456 EFERERIETAKL
-468 AAKLKELESQM
+468 AAKLSELESQL
-479 VRGGKNLLDTYSE
+479 VQGGKNLLDTYSE
-492 RQIELEKKLV
+492 RQLELEKKLV

-507 KKREIEMQQKLE
+507 KKREIEIQQQLE

-549 YAKFLALQQELNDC
+549 YAKYLALQQELNDC
-563 KFEHNQDLRELEMA
+563 KYEHNQDLRELEMA

-616 WKFSALPV
+616 WKFSTTPLMA
-624 GNDGTFNTKR
+624 DASFSSKR

-643 PISEYAILE
+643 PISEYALLE
-652 AKSNTSEAG
+652 AKTNTTSS
-661 LRFKSENIV
+661 LRFKNENIV

-682 EYKTPKISASLQ
+682 EYRSPKVSASLQ

-700 MQTGDDI
+700 MKTGDDI
-707 DIVENHTNSIRS
+707 DIVDSHTSSIRS
-719 RLESIINAS
+719 RLENIINAS
-728 ANAAAAAAAAA
+728 ANATAGLTATATTN
-739 ANSNGSN
+739 NS
-746 MNGHGPAAANGVGGG
+746 
-761 GAPTA
+761 PTTP
-766 NGISRIK
+766 NGIGVSTVPGITGVRNIK
-773 SSRIASGIPPSAAMD
+773 SNRGVPSPGSAMD
-788 SNRRPPTGRPAT
+788 SNRRPPTGRVVP
-800 TAKKPVSAYPKARGL
+800 KKPASAYPKARGL
-815 VTK
+815 VNK

>member
-51 IEIAN
+51 IEISN
-56 QTDSQKEQRKVF
+56 QTDTQKEQRKVF

-313 SKTIMIANIGPSAY
+313 SKTIMIANVGPSAY

-371 RLIGSKQQQHV
+371 RLIGSKQHV
-382 KVEKPIKKVVVKKP
+382 KVEKPVKIKVVKKP
-396 KERKEKQHKEMGESV
+396 KERREKQHREMAESIQTV
-411 QSSAGGAA
+411 GAI
-419 LNDNAIDADAATGG
+419 NDNSLDADAAAAGAGG
-433 AVNEEEESDKE
+433 KEEEESDKE

-624 GNDGTFNTKR
+624 GNDGTYNTKR

-643 PISEYAILE
+643 PISEYALLE

-728 ANAAAAAAAAA
+728 ANAAAAAAAANA
-739 ANSNGSN
+739 GGSN
-746 MNGHGPAAANGVGGG
+746 MNGHATTANGGG
-761 GAPTA
+761 GVATA
-766 NGISRIK
+766 NGGVGSRIK
-773 SSRIASGIPPSAAMD
+773 SSRIASGIPPSAMD

>member
-1 MSARAR
+1 MSAKSR
-7 RPGTGN
+7 RPGTAG
-13 SQTLNECVQVVVRCR
+13 SQTPNECVQVVVRCR
-28 PMSNKE
+28 PMSNRE
-34 RSEGYD
+34 RSEGSP
-40 EVISVYPKRGV
+40 EVVNVYPNRGV
-51 IEIAN
+51 VELQNVVDAN
-56 QTDSQKEQRKVF
+56 KEQRKVF
-68 TYDAVYDPG
+68 TYDAAYDAS

-82 VYNEVVFPLVSSVL
+82 LYHEVVFPLVSSVL
-96 EGYNGCIFA
+96 EGFNGCIFA

-117 EGIRG
+117 EGVRG
-122 NDELVG
+122 NDDLMG
-128 IIPRSFEQ
+128 IIPRTFEQ

-178 SSSGVYVPNLHSVT
+178 RGSGVYVPNLHAIN
-192 CKSVEDMMNVMKVGN
+192 CKSVDDMIRVMQMGN

-222 RSHSIFMIKI
+222 RSHAIFMIKI
-232 EMCDIE
+232 EMCDTE

-290 NSPHV
+290 SSPHV

-313 SKTIMIANIGPSAY
+313 SKTIMIANIGPSNY

-343 AIQNQPIKNEDPQD
+343 SIQNQPIKNEDPQD
-357 AKLKEYQEEIERLK
+357 AKLKEYQAEIERLK
-371 RLIGSKQQQHV
+371 RLIAPQQQQQTRRS
-382 KVEKPIKKVVVKKP
+382 EPKKRTKKP
-396 KERKEKQHKEMGESV
+396 KKEIVAKEM
-411 QSSAGGAA
+411 
-419 LNDNAIDADAATGG
+419 TGSLK
-433 AVNEEEESDKE
+433 ASTVEQPVEEESDLDGAESESDKE
-444 NEVEEEVAKTNE
+444 NEAEVAKSNE
-456 QLESERLETAKL
+456 ELERERVENSKL
-468 AAKLKELESQM
+468 AAKLAELEGQL

-507 KKREIEMQQKLE
+507 KKREIEIQQQLE

-526 EIRETVTSLEQEVEL
+526 EIRERNVSLEQEVEL

-549 YAKFLALQQELNDC
+549 YAKYLALQQELNDC
-563 KFEHNQDLRELEMA
+563 KSDHNQDLRELEMA

-596 PVEVKQRLYTQA
+596 PIEVKQRLYTQA

-616 WKFSALPV
+616 WKFSSMTLPLPP
-624 GNDGTFNTKR
+624 GGDGKFSSKR

-643 PISEYAILE
+643 PISEHALQE
-652 AKSNTSEAG
+652 AKSNAPSS

-670 SYELEMPCRTTQ
+670 NYELEMPCRTTQ
-682 EYKTPKISASLQ
+682 EYRTPKVSASLQ

-700 MQTGDDI
+700 MQTGGDDI
-707 DIVENHTNSIRS
+707 DIVDSHTNSLRS
-719 RLESIINAS
+719 RLENIINAN
-728 ANAAAAAAAAA
+728 AKGTAAAGA
-739 ANSNGSN
+739 GS
-746 MNGHGPAAANGVGGG
+746 GAGPAAIGSSMPNVR
-761 GAPTA
+761 
-766 NGISRIK
+766 NIK
-773 SSRIASGIPPSAAMD
+773 SSRGLPSAGSNLD
-788 SNRRPPTGRPAT
+788 SNRRPPTGRVAAAAAGP
-800 TAKKPVSAYPKARGL
+800 KKPASAYPKARGL
-815 VTK
+815 VNK

>member
-1 MSARAR
+1 
-7 RPGTGN
+7 
-13 SQTLNECVQVVVRCR
+13 
-28 PMSNKE
+28 
-34 RSEGYD
+34 
-40 EVISVYPKRGV
+40 
-51 IEIAN
+51 
-56 QTDSQKEQRKVF
+56 
-68 TYDAVYDPG
+68 
-77 ASQTT
+77 
-82 VYNEVVFPLVSSVL
+82 
-96 EGYNGCIFA
+96 
-105 YGQTGTGKTFTM
+105 
-117 EGIRG
+117 
-122 NDELVG
+122 
-128 IIPRSFEQ
+128 
-136 IWLHINRTENFQF
+136 
-149 LVDVSYLEIYMEEL
+149 
-163 RDLLKPNSK
+163 
-172 NLEVRE
+172 
-178 SSSGVYVPNLHSVT
+178 
-192 CKSVEDMMNVMKVGN
+192 
-207 KNRTVGFTNMNEHSS
+207 
-222 RSHSIFMIKI
+222 MIKI

-290 NSPHV
+290 GSPHV

-371 RLIGSKQQQHV
+371 RLIGSKQQQHI
-382 KVEKPIKKVVVKKP
+382 KVEKPPKKIVKKT
-396 KERKEKQHKEMGESV
+396 KVEKKDKYQHKELEGSLSQTTSELSDIG
-411 QSSAGGAA
+411 QEK
-419 LNDNAIDADAATGG
+419 
-433 AVNEEEESDKE
+433 EEPESDKE

-456 QLESERLETAKL
+456 QLECERLETAKL
-468 AAKLKELESQM
+468 AAKLAELESQM

-526 EIRETVTSLEQEVEL
+526 EIKETVTSLEQEVEL

-549 YAKFLALQQELNDC
+549 YAKYLALQQELNDC
-563 KFEHNQDLRELEMA
+563 KFEHNQELRELEMA

-582 KELKRQLLIIDNFV
+582 KELKRQILIIDNFV

-616 WKFSALPV
+616 WKYSSLPIC
-624 GNDGTFNTKR
+624 NDGSYNNKR
-634 PVSHPQRRR
+634 PLSHPQRRR
-643 PISEYAILE
+643 PISEYALLE
-652 AKSNTSEAG
+652 AKNNTSESA

-670 SYELEMPCRTTQ
+670 NYELEMPCRTTQ
-682 EYKTPKISASLQ
+682 EYKTPKVSASLQ

-707 DIVENHTNSIRS
+707 DIVDNHTNSIRS

-728 ANAAAAAAAAA
+728 ANAAAAAAAA
-739 ANSNGSN
+739 N
-746 MNGHGPAAANGVGGG
+746 MNGHSPTTNGVSS
-761 GAPTA
+761 GAGIPTA
-766 NGISRIK
+766 NGVRNIK
-773 SSRIASGIPPSAAMD
+773 SSRATGIPPASAID
-788 SNRRPPTGRPAT
+788 SNRRPPTGRNQP
-800 TAKKPVSAYPKARGL
+800 KKPGSAYPKARGL

>member
-1 MSARAR
+1 MSTKGGR
-7 RPGTGN
+7 RPATAAGN
-13 SQTLNECVQVVVRCR
+13 HVLNECVQVVVRCR

-34 RSEGYD
+34 RSECS
-40 EVISVYPKRGV
+40 EEIVSVYPNRGV

-56 QTDSQKEQRKVF
+56 LTENATHKEQRKMF
-68 TYDAVYDPG
+68 TYDAVYDSG

-82 VYNEVVFPLVSSVL
+82 VYNEIVFPLVGSVL

-128 IIPRSFEQ
+128 IIPRTFEQ
-136 IWLHINRTENFQF
+136 IWLHINRTKNFQF

-172 NLEVRE
+172 HHLEVRE
-178 SSSGVYVPNLHSVT
+178 SGGGSGVFVPNLHAIT
-192 CKSVEDMMNVMKVGN
+192 CKSVDDMMNVMKLGN
-207 KNRTVGFTNMNEHSS
+207 KNRTIGFTNMNEHSS
-222 RSHSIFMIKI
+222 RSHAIFMIRI
-232 EMCDIE
+232 EMCDSA
-238 TNTIKVGK
+238 TNIIKVGK

-256 RQSKTGA
+256 RQTKTGA

-371 RLIGSKQQQHV
+371 RLIGSRQQQQ
-382 KVEKPIKKVVVKKP
+382 KVERPVRRVVRKANNVEKIDNNRYVKDDDGSDEP
-396 KERKEKQHKEMGESV
+396 ECVQTEKETEIEAE
-411 QSSAGGAA
+411 
-419 LNDNAIDADAATGG
+419 I
-433 AVNEEEESDKE
+433 ESDRE
-444 NEVEEEVAKTNE
+444 QEVVEEEVAKSNE
-456 QLESERLETAKL
+456 QLECERLETAKL
-468 AAKLKELESQM
+468 ASKLAELESQL
-479 VRGGKNLLDTYSE
+479 VQGGKDLLDTYSE
-492 RQIELEKKLV
+492 RQVELEKKLV
-502 EIAER
+502 EIADR
-507 KKREIEMQQKLE
+507 KKREIEIQQKLE

-526 EIRETVTSLEQEVEL
+526 EIRETVTSLSQEVDL

-549 YAKFLALQQELNDC
+549 YTKYLALQQELTDC

-616 WKFSALPV
+616 WKFSPLSMDN
-624 GNDGTFNTKR
+624 NDITFHNKR
-634 PVSHPQRRR
+634 PVAHPQRRR
-643 PISEYAILE
+643 PVSEFAIAE
-652 AKSNTSEAG
+652 AKVNPSEVS
-661 LRFKSENIV
+661 LRFKNENIV
-670 SYELEMPCRTTQ
+670 SYDLEMPCRTTQ
-682 EYKTPKISASLQ
+682 EYRTPKVSASLQ

-700 MQTGDDI
+700 MQTGD
-707 DIVENHTNSIRS
+707 ENEEAAKDAYTKSIRS
-719 RLESIINAS
+719 RLESIINA
-728 ANAAAAAAAAA
+728 
-739 ANSNGSN
+739 NSNGKANSQI
-746 MNGHGPAAANGVGGG
+746 NGSGTGNTVSAVPAHRHAGRSRGMPAS
-761 GAPTA
+761 PTDQE
-766 NGISRIK
+766 K
-773 SSRIASGIPPSAAMD
+773 P
-788 SNRRPPTGRPAT
+788 RPPTGRSQLRKPA
-800 TAKKPVSAYPKARGL
+800 SAYPKSRGSSL
-815 VTK
+815 VNK

>member
-1 MSARAR
+1 
-7 RPGTGN
+7 
-13 SQTLNECVQVVVRCR
+13 
-28 PMSNKE
+28 
-34 RSEGYD
+34 
-40 EVISVYPKRGV
+40 
-51 IEIAN
+51 
-56 QTDSQKEQRKVF
+56 
-68 TYDAVYDPG
+68 
-77 ASQTT
+77 
-82 VYNEVVFPLVSSVL
+82 
-96 EGYNGCIFA
+96 
-105 YGQTGTGKTFTM
+105 
-117 EGIRG
+117 
-122 NDELVG
+122 
-128 IIPRSFEQ
+128 
-136 IWLHINRTENFQF
+136 
-149 LVDVSYLEIYMEEL
+149 
-163 RDLLKPNSK
+163 
-172 NLEVRE
+172 
-178 SSSGVYVPNLHSVT
+178 
-192 CKSVEDMMNVMKVGN
+192 
-207 KNRTVGFTNMNEHSS
+207 
-222 RSHSIFMIKI
+222 MIKI
-232 EMCDIE
+232 EMCDTE

-313 SKTIMIANIGPSAY
+313 SKTIMIANIGPSNY

-335 LRYASRAK
+335 LRYAQRAK
-343 AIQNQPIKNEDPQD
+343 NIQNQPVKNEDPQD

-371 RLIGSKQQQHV
+371 RLIAPQQQQRS
-382 KVEKPIKKVVVKKP
+382 EKLAAVSKKRVKKP
-396 KERKEKQHKEMGESV
+396 KRELELHPQPAAVEEQEQEEPESE
-411 QSSAGGAA
+411 
-419 LNDNAIDADAATGG
+419 ADLS
-433 AVNEEEESDKE
+433 EPESDKE
-444 NEVEEEVAKTNE
+444 NEAEVAKSSD
-456 QLESERLETAKL
+456 QLERERVENAKL
-468 AAKLKELESQM
+468 AAKLAELEGQL

-507 KKREIEMQQKLE
+507 KKREIEIQQQLE

-526 EIRETVTSLEQEVEL
+526 EIRERNVSLEQEVEL

-549 YAKFLALQQELNDC
+549 YAKYLALQQELNDC
-563 KFEHNQDLRELEMA
+563 KHDHNQDLRELEMA

-616 WKFSALPV
+616 WKFATTPLPLAT
-624 GNDGTFNTKR
+624 GDGKFSGKR

-643 PISEYAILE
+643 PISEYALQE
-652 AKSNTSEAG
+652 AKSNSPSA

-682 EYKTPKISASLQ
+682 EYRTPKVSASLQ

-707 DIVENHTNSIRS
+707 DIVDSYTNSLRH
-719 RLESIINAS
+719 RLENIINSNANGNGAPLTSATAATTAAS
-728 ANAAAAAAAAA
+728 AIPSTAVRHVK
-739 ANSNGSN
+739 STRSGLPSPGS
-746 MNGHGPAAANGVGGG
+746 AL
-761 GAPTA
+761 
-766 NGISRIK
+766 
-773 SSRIASGIPPSAAMD
+773 D
-788 SNRRPPTGRPAT
+788 SNRRPPTGRVQP
-800 TAKKPVSAYPKARGL
+800 KKPASAYPKARGL
-815 VTK
+815 VNK

>member
-7 RPGTGN
+7 RPGTGGSN
-13 SQTLNECVQVVVRCR
+13 GGQTLNECVQVVVRCR

-51 IEIAN
+51 IEISN
-56 QTDSQKEQRKVF
+56 QTETQKEQRKVF

-313 SKTIMIANIGPSAY
+313 SKTIMIANVGPSAY

-371 RLIGSKQQQHV
+371 RLIGSKQQHV

-396 KERKEKQHKEMGESV
+396 KERKEKQHKEMSESIQTV
-411 QSSAGGAA
+411 GAI
-419 LNDNAIDADAATGG
+419 NDNSLDVQPEA
-433 AVNEEEESDKE
+433 EEEESDKE

-624 GNDGTFNTKR
+624 GNDGTYNTKR

-643 PISEYAILE
+643 PISEYALLE

-739 ANSNGSN
+739 NAASNT
-746 MNGHGPAAANGVGGG
+746 NGHGPTTNGVG
-761 GAPTA
+761 PTA
-766 NGISRIK
+766 NGGSRIK
-773 SSRIASGIPPSAAMD
+773 SSRIASGIPPAMD

>member
-1 MSARAR
+1 MSAKSR
-7 RPGTGN
+7 RPGTAN
-13 SQTLNECVQVVVRCR
+13 SQTPNECVQVVVRCR
-28 PMSNKE
+28 PLSNRE
-34 RSEGYD
+34 ISEGSP
-40 EVISVYPKRGV
+40 EVVNVYPNRGV
-51 IEIAN
+51 VELQNLVDAN
-56 QTDSQKEQRKVF
+56 KEQRKIF
-68 TYDAVYDPG
+68 TYDAAYD
-77 ASQTT
+77 ATACQTT
-82 VYNEVVFPLVSSVL
+82 IYHEVVFPLVSSVL
-96 EGYNGCIFA
+96 EGFNGCIFA

-117 EGIRG
+117 EGARG
-122 NDELVG
+122 NDKLMG
-128 IIPRSFEQ
+128 IIPRTFEQ

-172 NLEVRE
+172 HLEVRE
-178 SSSGVYVPNLHSVT
+178 RGSGVYVPNLHAIN
-192 CKSVEDMMNVMKVGN
+192 CKSVDDMMNIMKVGN

-222 RSHSIFMIKI
+222 RSHAIFMIKI
-232 EMCDIE
+232 EMCDTE

-290 NSPHV
+290 RSPHV

-313 SKTIMIANIGPSAY
+313 SKTIMIANIGPSNY

-335 LRYASRAK
+335 LRYAQRAK
-343 AIQNQPIKNEDPQD
+343 NIQNQPIKNEDPQD

-371 RLIGSKQQQHV
+371 RLIAPQQQQRS
-382 KVEKPIKKVVVKKP
+382 EKLAAAAKKRVKKP
-396 KERKEKQHKEMGESV
+396 KREPV
-411 QSSAGGAA
+411 PAGLTQEQQQQA
-419 LNDNAIDADAATGG
+419 
-433 AVNEEEESDKE
+433 EEERGDSEIEQSEPESDKE
-444 NEVEEEVAKTNE
+444 NEAEVAKSNE
-456 QLESERLETAKL
+456 QLERERVENAKL
-468 AAKLKELESQM
+468 AAKLAELEGQL

-507 KKREIEMQQKLE
+507 KKREIEIQQQLE

-526 EIRETVTSLEQEVEL
+526 EIRERNVSLEQEVEL

-549 YAKFLALQQELNDC
+549 YAKYLALQQELNDC
-563 KFEHNQDLRELEMA
+563 KHDHNQDLRELEMA

-596 PVEVKQRLYTQA
+596 PIEVKQRLYTQA

-616 WKFSALPV
+616 WKFASLPLPLP
-624 GNDGTFNTKR
+624 NADGKFSSKR

-643 PISEYAILE
+643 PTSEHALQE
-652 AKSNTSEAG
+652 AKSHSASA

-682 EYKTPKISASLQ
+682 EYRTPKVSASLQ

-707 DIVENHTNSIRS
+707 DIVDSHTNSLRH
-719 RLESIINAS
+719 RLENIINGN
-728 ANAAAAAAAAA
+728 ANAGSGTAAAGNA
-739 ANSNGSN
+739 
-746 MNGHGPAAANGVGGG
+746 PAAPAAVNGVR
-761 GAPTA
+761 
-766 NGISRIK
+766 NVK
-773 SSRIASGIPPSAAMD
+773 SSRIGQPGSALD
-788 SNRRPPTGRPAT
+788 SNRRPPTGRVQP
-800 TAKKPVSAYPKARGL
+800 KKPASAYPKARGL
-815 VTK
+815 VNK

>member
-1 MSARAR
+1 
-7 RPGTGN
+7 
-13 SQTLNECVQVVVRCR
+13 
-28 PMSNKE
+28 
-34 RSEGYD
+34 
-40 EVISVYPKRGV
+40 
-51 IEIAN
+51 
-56 QTDSQKEQRKVF
+56 
-68 TYDAVYDPG
+68 
-77 ASQTT
+77 
-82 VYNEVVFPLVSSVL
+82 
-96 EGYNGCIFA
+96 
-105 YGQTGTGKTFTM
+105 
-117 EGIRG
+117 
-122 NDELVG
+122 
-128 IIPRSFEQ
+128 
-136 IWLHINRTENFQF
+136 
-149 LVDVSYLEIYMEEL
+149 
-163 RDLLKPNSK
+163 
-172 NLEVRE
+172 
-178 SSSGVYVPNLHSVT
+178 
-192 CKSVEDMMNVMKVGN
+192 
-207 KNRTVGFTNMNEHSS
+207 
-222 RSHSIFMIKI
+222 MIKI

-371 RLIGSKQQQHV
+371 RLIGSKQQQQHV
-382 KVEKPIKKVVVKKP
+382 KVEKPPKKIVKKP
-396 KERKEKQHKEMGESV
+396 KAERKERLQQQQQQKEMDESLM
-411 QSSAGGAA
+411 STTTEI
-419 LNDNAIDADAATGG
+419 NDL
-433 AVNEEEESDKE
+433 EEEKDEPESDKE

-456 QLESERLETAKL
+456 QLECERLETAKL
-468 AAKLKELESQM
+468 AAKLAELESQL

-526 EIRETVTSLEQEVEL
+526 EIKETVTSLEQEVEL

-549 YAKFLALQQELNDC
+549 YAKYLALQQELNDC

-616 WKFSALPV
+616 WKFSSLPIY
-624 GNDGTFNTKR
+624 NDGSYNNKR

-643 PISEYAILE
+643 PISEYALLE
-652 AKSNTSEAG
+652 AKNNTSAEA

-670 SYELEMPCRTTQ
+670 NYELEMPCRTTQ
-682 EYKTPKISASLQ
+682 EYKTPKVSASLQ

-707 DIVENHTNSIRS
+707 DIVDNHTNSIRS

-728 ANAAAAAAAAA
+728 ANAAAAAAAAS
-739 ANSNGSN
+739 ANV
-746 MNGHGPAAANGVGGG
+746 NGHGPNTNGNVGGI
-761 GAPTA
+761 PTA
-766 NGISRIK
+766 NGVRSIK
-773 SSRIASGIPPSAAMD
+773 SSRATGIPPASAID
-788 SNRRPPTGRPAT
+788 SNRRPPTGRTQP
-800 TAKKPVSAYPKARGL
+800 KKPGSAYPKARGL

>member
-1 MSARAR
+1 MSAKSR
-7 RPGTGN
+7 RPGTAS
-13 SQTLNECVQVVVRCR
+13 SQTPNECVQVVVRCR
-28 PMSNKE
+28 PMSNRE
-34 RSEGYD
+34 RSEGSP
-40 EVISVYPKRGV
+40 EVVNVYPNRGV
-51 IEIAN
+51 VELQNVVDAN
-56 QTDSQKEQRKVF
+56 KEQRKVF
-68 TYDAVYDPG
+68 TYDAAYDAS

-82 VYNEVVFPLVSSVL
+82 LYHEVVFPLVSSVL
-96 EGYNGCIFA
+96 EGFNGCIFA

-117 EGIRG
+117 EGVRG
-122 NDELVG
+122 NDDLMG
-128 IIPRSFEQ
+128 IIPRTFEQ

-172 NLEVRE
+172 HLEVRE
-178 SSSGVYVPNLHSVT
+178 RGSGVYVPNLHAIN
-192 CKSVEDMMNVMKVGN
+192 CKSVDDMIRVMKVGN

-222 RSHSIFMIKI
+222 RSHAIFMIKI
-232 EMCDIE
+232 EMCDTE

-290 NSPHV
+290 SSPHV

-313 SKTIMIANIGPSAY
+313 SKTIMIANIGPSNY

-343 AIQNQPIKNEDPQD
+343 SIQNQPIKNEDPQD

-371 RLIGSKQQQHV
+371 RLIAPQQQQRS
-382 KVEKPIKKVVVKKP
+382 EKQGTIKKQRVKKP
-396 KERKEKQHKEMGESV
+396 KKEPISQELIGSAL
-411 QSSAGGAA
+411 QASSADLQVDEDRDSDGDGA
-419 LNDNAIDADAATGG
+419 
-433 AVNEEEESDKE
+433 ESESDKE
-444 NEVEEEVAKTNE
+444 NEAEVAKSNE
-456 QLESERLETAKL
+456 ELERERVENAKL
-468 AAKLKELESQM
+468 AAKLAELEGQL

-507 KKREIEMQQKLE
+507 KKREIEIQQQLE

-526 EIRETVTSLEQEVEL
+526 EIRERNVSLEQEVEL

-549 YAKFLALQQELNDC
+549 YAKYLALQQELNDC
-563 KFEHNQDLRELEMA
+563 KHDHNQDLRELEMA

-596 PVEVKQRLYTQA
+596 PIEVKQRLYTQA

-616 WKFSALPV
+616 WKFSSFPLPLPPS
-624 GNDGTFNTKR
+624 GGDGRQGYRR

-643 PISEYAILE
+643 PTSEHALQE
-652 AKSNTSEAG
+652 AKSNAPSS

-682 EYKTPKISASLQ
+682 EYRTPKVSASLQ

-700 MQTGDDI
+700 MQTGGDDI
-707 DIVENHTNSIRS
+707 DIVDSHTNSLRS
-719 RLESIINAS
+719 RLENIINANS
-728 ANAAAAAAAAA
+728 SSNGGPGSGAGPLA
-739 ANSNGSN
+739 ANTAGS
-746 MNGHGPAAANGVGGG
+746 GVGSM
-761 GAPTA
+761 P
-766 NGISRIK
+766 NVRNIK
-773 SSRIASGIPPSAAMD
+773 SSRGLPSAGTALD
-788 SNRRPPTGRPAT
+788 SNRRPPTGRIP
-800 TAKKPVSAYPKARGL
+800 AKKPASAYPKARGL
-815 VTK
+815 VNK

>member
-1 MSARAR
+1 MSAKSR
-7 RPGTGN
+7 RPGTAN
-13 SQTLNECVQVVVRCR
+13 SQAQNECVQVVVRCR
-28 PMSNKE
+28 PLSNRE
-34 RSEGYD
+34 RTEGSP
-40 EVISVYPKRGV
+40 EVVNVYPNRGV
-51 IEIAN
+51 VELQNLVDAN
-56 QTDSQKEQRKVF
+56 KEQRKVF
-68 TYDAVYDPG
+68 TYDAAYDAT

-82 VYNEVVFPLVSSVL
+82 LYHEVVFPLVSSVL
-96 EGYNGCIFA
+96 DGFNGCIFA

-117 EGIRG
+117 EGVRG
-122 NDELVG
+122 NDDLMG
-128 IIPRSFEQ
+128 IIPRTFEQ

-172 NLEVRE
+172 HLEVRE
-178 SSSGVYVPNLHSVT
+178 RGSGVYVPNLHAIN
-192 CKSVEDMMNVMKVGN
+192 CKSVDDMANVMRLGN

-222 RSHSIFMIKI
+222 RSHAIFMIKI
-232 EMCDIE
+232 EMCDTE

-313 SKTIMIANIGPSAY
+313 SKTIMIANIGPSNY

-335 LRYASRAK
+335 LRYAQRAK
-343 AIQNQPIKNEDPQD
+343 NIQNQPVKNEDPQD

-371 RLIGSKQQQHV
+371 RLIAPQQQQ
-382 KVEKPIKKVVVKKP
+382 KLAAAAKKRVKKP
-396 KERKEKQHKEMGESV
+396 KRESV
-411 QSSAGGAA
+411 RRELTDSVTQEQQQPTEEYRES
-419 LNDNAIDADAATGG
+419 
-433 AVNEEEESDKE
+433 EEELSEPESDKE
-444 NEVEEEVAKTNE
+444 NEAEVAKSSE
-456 QLESERLETAKL
+456 QLERERVENAKL
-468 AAKLKELESQM
+468 AAKLAELEGQL

-507 KKREIEMQQKLE
+507 KKREIEIQQQLE

-526 EIRETVTSLEQEVEL
+526 EIRERNVSLEQEVEL

-549 YAKFLALQQELNDC
+549 YAKYLALQQELNDC
-563 KFEHNQDLRELEMA
+563 KHDHNQDLRELEMA

-596 PVEVKQRLYTQA
+596 PIEVKQRLYTQA

-616 WKFSALPV
+616 WKFASLPPPMISS
-624 GNDGTFNTKR
+624 DGKFSSKR
-634 PVSHPQRRR
+634 PVSHPNRRR
-643 PISEYAILE
+643 PTSEYAIQE
-652 AKSNTSEAG
+652 AKSNGPGAV
-661 LRFKSENIV
+661 RFKSENIV
-670 SYELEMPCRTTQ
+670 SYDLDMPCRTTQ
-682 EYKTPKISASLQ
+682 EYRTPKVSASLQ

-700 MQTGDDI
+700 MQPGDDI
-707 DIVENHTNSIRS
+707 DIVDTHTNSLRH
-719 RLESIINAS
+719 RLENIING
-728 ANAAAAAAAAA
+728 N
-739 ANSNGSN
+739 
-746 MNGHGPAAANGVGGG
+746 ANGNASTATAATATTTATGIG
-761 GAPTA
+761 GAS
-766 NGISRIK
+766 NVRHVK
-773 SSRIASGIPPSAAMD
+773 STRSGLPSAGSALD
-788 SNRRPPTGRPAT
+788 SNRRPPTGRMPV
-800 TAKKPVSAYPKARGL
+800 KKPASAYPKARGL
-815 VTK
+815 VNK